1 MKSTAMK
8 LIILGLAV
16 SLLLTLW
23 IGSALAASY
32 DLWVGGVRVTD
43 SNKANILGDG
53 TAQYDPSTATLTL
66 NNAHIT
72 NTYGGN
78 IIYAEGINL
87 TITGSANLEGD
98 ASVTHAIFSL
108 KNASK
113 GGSLTIKG
121 NITAK
126 ALNMSACIY
135 AHTNIIISGATVEAT
150 GGSIGMDA
158 EDSIY
163 ITDST
168 VTASGSHSGI
178 VTESTAQG
186 NIEITNSKVTATG
199 DKYGLRG
206 NHIKVQGNSRV
217 EATSTDTAVCSSDEA
232 VKLDEGLLII
242 QPVGGEPAKII
253 KEGGVIAKHV
263 VISKVPIVTGLK
275 AHVTGTELSD
285 GVYKIKADSL
295 EAFFKDTKT
304 SVTMSAYGLYTTQE
318 TSVKLN
324 TPPVPGAAY
333 YFMVT
338 ADAYDDQYDTPTL
351 VWAENDVFKAGSDI
365 SADNADVE
373 IVDISHGPQGGSI
386 TLIVKYIEKAQAAS
400 KPAAAPTNVPRTGDG
415 AKPMLWLG
423 LVLLGLLGLGGYTV
437 IRHRK

>member
-32 DLWVGGVRVTD
+32 DLWVGGVQVTD

-78 IIYAEGINL
+78 IIYAEGIHL

-168 VTASGSHSGI
+168 VTASGSGFWYCYREHS
-178 VTESTAQG
+178 
-186 NIEITNSKVTATG
+186 TG
-199 DKYGLRG
+199 KY
-206 NHIKVQGNSRV
+206 
-217 EATSTDTAVCSSDEA
+217 
-232 VKLDEGLLII
+232 
-242 QPVGGEPAKII
+242 
-253 KEGGVIAKHV
+253 
-263 VISKVPIVTGLK
+263 
-275 AHVTGTELSD
+275 
-285 GVYKIKADSL
+285 
-295 EAFFKDTKT
+295 
-304 SVTMSAYGLYTTQE
+304 
-318 TSVKLN
+318 
-324 TPPVPGAAY
+324 
-333 YFMVT
+333 
-338 ADAYDDQYDTPTL
+338 
-351 VWAENDVFKAGSDI
+351 
-365 SADNADVE
+365 
-373 IVDISHGPQGGSI
+373 
-386 TLIVKYIEKAQAAS
+386 
-400 KPAAAPTNVPRTGDG
+400 
-415 AKPMLWLG
+415 
-423 LVLLGLLGLGGYTV
+423 
-437 IRHRK
+437 